1 MYSEKVIEPFMS
13 PQNAWH
19 MPDEDGVGKIG
30 EPGCGDNCMIFIKV
44 RDGII
49 QDISF
54 LIFGCGAAIASG
66 SMTTVL
72 AKGKTLQVALK
83 ITEQDIIDALDSLPE
98 TKQHCSNLGAAALHA
113 AIQDYLIKQ
122 GLPLEGYC

>member
-1 MYSEKVIEPFMS
+1 MYSEKVIEHFMS
-13 PQNAWH
+13 PQNAWY
-19 MPDEDGVGKIG
+19 MPDADGVGKIG

-72 AKGKTLQVALK
+72 AKGKTLQAALK
-83 ITEQDIIDALDSLPE
+83 ITEQDIIDALDGLPE

-122 GLPLEGYC
+122 GLPLEDYC

>member
-1 MYSEKVIEPFMS
+1 MYSEKVIEHFMS
-13 PQNAWH
+13 PQNAWY
-19 MPDEDGVGKIG
+19 MPDADGVGKIG

-66 SMTTVL
+66 SITTVL
-72 AKGKTLQVALK
+72 AKGKTLQAALK
-83 ITEQDIIDALDSLPE
+83 ITEQDIIDALDGLPE
-98 TKQHCSNLGAAALHA
+98 MKQHCSNLGAAALHA

>member
-1 MYSEKVIEPFMS
+1 MYSEKVIEHFMS
-13 PQNAWH
+13 PQNAWY
-19 MPDEDGVGKIG
+19 MPDADGVGKIG

-72 AKGKTLQVALK
+72 AKGKTLQAALK
-83 ITEQDIIDALDSLPE
+83 ITEQDIIDALDGLPE
-98 TKQHCSNLGAAALHA
+98 MKQHCSNLGAAALHA